1 MAEINIDDI
10 EAFDEFDFDDES
22 PDEDGEEKIRT

>member
-22 PDEDGEEKIRT
+22 LDEEGEEKIRT